1 MENRESE
8 YYLGNRN
15 NLPIIVS
22 VKISGIIYSEEL
34 PWDATG
40 VDVLHAIY
48 AGLCLHNTK
57 NHKIFNALDEFAAY
71 TKNIEDDIDSKYMD
85 ELIWKIEY
93 IKIKTSNKIV
103 HLKFESSVVT
113 TKTLLIAIQS
123 SLIGLGYETES
134 SYACFSSFVH
144 INRFYDEDPSD
155 CDDDID
161 FEELNSDDEDINDEC
176 CECNEKSDCN

>member
-34 PWDATG
+34 AWDVTG
-40 VDVLHAIY
+40 VDILQSIY
-48 AGLCLHNTK
+48 AGVCLQNTK
-57 NHKIFNALDEFAAY
+57 NHKIFNAFDEFIEY
-71 TKNIEDDIDSKYMD
+71 TKNIDDDIESKYMD

-93 IKIKTSNKIV
+93 IKIKTSGKIV
-103 HLKFESSVVT
+103 CLKFDSSVVT
-113 TKTLLIAIQS
+113 TKTLLTAIQS
-123 SLIGLGYETES
+123 ALIGLGYETES
-134 SYACFSSFVH
+134 SYECFSSFVD

-155 CDDDID
+155 CDD
-161 FEELNSDDEDINDEC
+161 EDIADDCDEY

>member
-22 VKISGIIYSEEL
+22 VKISGISYSEEL

-40 VDVLHAIY
+40 VDVLEAIY

-57 NHKIFNALDEFAAY
+57 NHKIFNALDEFVEY

-93 IKIKTSNKIV
+93 IKIKTSSKIV
-103 HLKFESSVVT
+103 YLKFDSTVVT
-113 TKTLLIAIQS
+113 TKTLLTAIQS
-123 SLIGLGYETES
+123 ALIGLGYEMES
-134 SYACFSSFVH
+134 SYECFSSFVD
-144 INRFYDEDPSD
+144 INRFYDEDPIECCDDCDDEDLSD
-155 CDDDID
+155 CDGGHDG
-161 FEELNSDDEDINDEC
+161 C
-176 CECNEKSDCN
+176 CKKSDCK

>member
-1 MENRESE
+1 MEYCMENRESE

-22 VKISGIIYSEEL
+22 VKISGISYSEEL

-40 VDVLHAIY
+40 VDVLQAIY

-57 NHKIFNALDEFAAY
+57 NHKIFNALDEFVKY

-93 IKIKTSNKIV
+93 IKIKTSSKIV
-103 HLKFESSVVT
+103 YLKFDSSVVT
-113 TKTLLIAIQS
+113 TKTLLTAIQS
-123 SLIGLGYETES
+123 ALIGLGYEMES
-134 SYACFSSFVH
+134 SYECFSSFVD

-155 CDDDID
+155 CDD
-161 FEELNSDDEDINDEC
+161 EDIADDCDEC
-176 CECNEKSDCN
+176 CENLVVTK